1 MDLITTAFQVP
12 QHSAQAG
19 ENLLALFNID
29 NVTDTLIEGVGV
41 KFYLSRNGWIST
53 GDYELG
59 SYNIPSIAGN
69 VQSGVQSV
77 NLLLPPESDDFWS
90 DNEDGTYY
98 IGALIDNNNAI
109 DLGSSDAY
117 RQFKTHDAIRIT
129 DLKIPDLRGDHFSV
143 SQFDRQADGSI
154 LATIDFGILN
164 QGDGLSDSFLVDFYI
179 SDETD
184 NRKHPISTDD
194 YFIGSY
200 EVGGL
205 ESGNSTGILSTVLNL
220 PAALNSF
227 WDGSGYYSLGM
238 RINDSGD
245 THESR
250 RSNNNSNLRE
260 GLDYSINT
268 IFHESWVDLHD
279 IIFDVRQEDVTTYHP
294 GQNLTI
300 DYAIRNSGLG
310 LVAQD
315 FNLDFYVSTDP
326 QINTDDFFIGSD
338 RFTHDLG
345 AGAYGRGTA
354 DFILPDN
361 FPAIN
366 EGRYF
371 VGVIVDGANEVPEKN
386 ETNNQ
391 SMGELLDYDG
401 TGGALDG
408 LRNIVPDLTNSY
420 FNLIS
425 GDYQAGGTVNV
436 EFSAANISHVA
447 ANPFSVGI
455 YISHN
460 EYISTN
466 DTLIGTYDFT
476 TGLASYGDTGI
487 IQHSVTLPDG
497 DSEFWKYKGNG
508 TYFIGTIIDP
518 NNAHA
523 EYKESNNSNLGY
535 KLDSDAH
542 AISGLT
548 FTDLVGGYFKA
559 DPADDDSSL
568 SPGKSVNIAYQIAN
582 QEAKGAGPFTVE
594 FYLSSTR
601 NPSFTP
607 YISENDVL
615 IGTKE
620 INSLNGY
627 SITDILNETFQ
638 LPDIDHPIWSD
649 SDGTYSVGMII
660 DRTHQVNELSHLNNQ
675 NQGQYLDSDTIEVIG
690 TNSAPDGPDLIGS
703 SLIITDDVSEENPLD
718 AGQDFH
724 VEYSVINTNGVDTPF
739 FANEFFIVE
748 KDVLDHIQNLSP
760 SDVDNHTIYGAFG
773 NRDSALIKLGPY
785 DYSGDIGPYDGSGD
799 KGITLR
805 VPDNISAGHYALVMQ
820 TDVFNEVHETN
831 EFNNISYVDIYIN
844 SAGDLFNEYLSI
856 VEDISEENPLK
867 PGDFFTA
874 EYEVVNK
881 GGEDIPFFAS
891 HFYLMSQEF
900 ADQNFEIEF
909 SDIEYNVPSFEPLFN
924 DPYPLYGD
932 FFSEVIG
939 LGAGDSTGRQ
949 QITLQ
954 VPEDIEP
961 GKYILGIKSD
971 VFDEVD
977 EPNEFNNSLFDITK
991 DYVELYISNDIEA
1004 V

>member
-29 NVTDTLIEGVGV
+29 NVTDALIEGVGV

-59 SYNIPSIAGN
+59 SYDIPSIAGN
-69 VQSGVQSV
+69 VQSGVQNV
-77 NLLLPPESDDFWS
+77 NLLLPPESDAFWS
-90 DNEDGTYY
+90 DSEDGTYY
-98 IGALIDNNNAI
+98 IGTLINDAS

-117 RQFKTHDAIRIT
+117 QQFKTHDAIRIK

-154 LATIDFGILN
+154 LATIDFSVLN
-164 QGDGLSDSFLVDFYI
+164 QGDGLSDGVLVDFYI

-194 YFIGSY
+194 HFIGSY

-205 ESGNSTGILSTVLNL
+205 EGGHSTGILSTVLSL
-220 PAALNSF
+220 PTALDSF

-250 RSNNNSNLRE
+250 RFNNNSNLRE
-260 GLDYSINT
+260 GLDYSINN
-268 IFHESWVDLHD
+268 IFHESWVDLHE
-279 IIFDVRQEDVTTYHP
+279 IILDVRQEDVTTYRP

-300 DYAIRNSGLG
+300 DYAIRNGGLG
-310 LVAQD
+310 FVSQD

-326 QINTDDFFIGSD
+326 QINTDDFLIGSE

-345 AGAYGRGTA
+345 AGAYGKGTA

-361 FPAIN
+361 FPAIS

-371 VGVIVDGANEVPEKN
+371 VGVVVDGANEVHEN
-386 ETNNQ
+386 DETNNQ
-391 SMGELLDYDG
+391 STGELLDYDG

-420 FNLIS
+420 FNLVS

-447 ANPFSVGI
+447 TNPFSVGI
-455 YISHN
+455 YISNN
-460 EYISTN
+460 EYISTH

-487 IQHSVTLPDG
+487 VQHSVTLPDG

-508 TYFIGTIIDP
+508 TYFIGTIVDP
-518 NNAHA
+518 NNAQA

-542 AISGLT
+542 VVSGLT

-559 DPADDDSSL
+559 DSGDDNRL
-568 SPGKSVNIAYQIAN
+568 SPGESVNIAYQIAN
-582 QEAKGAGPFTVE
+582 QEANGAGPFTVE

-615 IGTKE
+615 IGTQE
-620 INSLNGY
+620 IASLNGF
-627 SITDILNETFQ
+627 SITDILNGSFQ

-690 TNSAPDGPDLIGS
+690 TNDELDGADLRGA

-718 AGQDFH
+718 AGENFH
-724 VEYSVINTNGVDTPF
+724 IEYSVINTNGVDAPF

-773 NRDSALIKLGPY
+773 DQGSALMKLGPY
-785 DYSGDIGPYDGSGD
+785 DYSGEQGV
-799 KGITLR
+799 TLQ
-805 VPDNISAGHYALVMQ
+805 VPENISAGNYALVMQ
-820 TDVFNEVHETN
+820 TDVFDEVHETN

-844 SAGDLFNEYLSI
+844 SAGDLFNEHLSI
-856 VEDISEENPLK
+856 VEDVSEESPLK

-891 HFYLMSQEF
+891 HFYLMSPEF
-900 ADQNFEIEF
+900 AGQNFEIEF

-932 FFSEVIG
+932 FFSEVIN
-939 LGAGDSTGRQ
+939 LEAGDSTGRQ

-977 EPNEFNNSLFDITK
+977 EPNEFNNCLFDITK
-991 DYVELYISNDIEA
+991 DYVELYISDDIE
-1004 V
+1004 VV